1 MTFNPETALHYACDI
16 ARPRRVGSGEEQVV
30 AREIVARLQSFGYRV
45 ELQPFRFAAG
55 VNTAIA
61 VEVGLSLLLI
71 ALAIGSKEAAPWAAM
86 LILGMALLF
95 ERLNR
100 MVEAASIAGQTPDRF
115 TSRKDLSGIWP
126 GHWQAASNILAT
138 LPNSDS
144 SLPTLYLVAHY
155 DSKSQRVPLLVRMM
169 MFVVVLGGGAAFAAL
184 TLLGLNTTADIVG
197 MAVIV
202 VGLPLIFLVPD
213 SGNDSPGAIDNA
225 SGAGLVLQL
234 AECLAER
241 RDPSARFASGPSLN
255 VTILITS
262 AEEMAVMGAAAFVRH
277 NEAVLRQQA
286 EGGGLFVLNFDG
298 VGVDG
303 KLHYA
308 DSHNRRGRLTGLIK
322 QIGNERR
329 LPLSRFGLAG
339 VLFDHIPFAQHGFD
353 AVTLVTLGKASLSV
367 HTAEDTIDKL
377 HVRGFEQAG
386 QVALEVAKKLAESRN
401 HRLTVKQICGFGF
414 ILAPLFGDHYV

>member
-1 MTFNPETALHYACDI
+1 MRFNPETALRYACEI

-30 AREIVARLQSFGYRV
+30 AREIVARLQSFGCRV
-45 ELQPFRFAAG
+45 ELQPFRFATG

-71 ALAIGSKEAAPWAAM
+71 ALAIWSKEAAPWAAL
-86 LILGMALLF
+86 LILGMALFF

-100 MVEAASIAGQTPDRF
+100 MVEAASIAGQTPREAN
-115 TSRKDLSGIWP
+115 LSGL
-126 GHWQAASNILAT
+126 WQAAFNILAT
-138 LPNSDS
+138 LPGSDS
-144 SLPTLYLVAHY
+144 SLPNLYLVAHY
-155 DSKSQRVPLLVRMM
+155 DSKSQRVPLLVRMT

-184 TLLGLNTTADIVG
+184 TLLGLSTAAVMVG
-197 MAVIV
+197 MVVII
-202 VGLPLIFLVPD
+202 VGLPLVFLVAD
-213 SGNDSPGAIDNA
+213 SGNESPGAIDNA
-225 SGAGLVLQL
+225 SGAGLVLHL

-241 RDPSARFASGPSLN
+241 RDLN
-255 VTILITS
+255 LTILITS

-277 NEAVLRQQA
+277 NEVVLRQQA

-308 DSHNRRGRLTGLIK
+308 DSHNQRGRLTGLIK
-322 QIGNERR
+322 QIVNERR
-329 LPLSRFGLAG
+329 LPLSRFWLAG
-339 VLFDHIPFAQHGFD
+339 VLFDHVPFAQHGFD

-367 HTAEDTIDKL
+367 HTAEDTADKL

-386 QVALEVAKKLAESRN
+386 LVALEVAERLGKSRN
-401 HRLTVKQICGFGF
+401 HRLTVKQICGFWF
-414 ILAPLFGDHYV
+414 ILAPRFGDHYV

>member
-1 MTFNPETALHYACDI
+1 MRFNPETALRYARDI

-45 ELQPFRFAAG
+45 ELQPFRFATG

-71 ALAIGSKEAAPWAAM
+71 ALAIWSKEAAPWAAL
-86 LILGMALLF
+86 LILGMALFF

-100 MVEAASIAGQTPDRF
+100 MVEAASIAGQTPREAN
-115 TSRKDLSGIWP
+115 LSGL
-126 GHWQAASNILAT
+126 WQAAFNILAT
-138 LPNSDS
+138 LPGSDS
-144 SLPTLYLVAHY
+144 SLPNLYLVAHY
-155 DSKSQRVPLLVRMM
+155 DSKSQRVPLLVRMT

-184 TLLGLNTTADIVG
+184 TLLGLSTAAVMVG
-197 MAVIV
+197 MVVII
-202 VGLPLIFLVPD
+202 VGLPLVFLVGD
-213 SGNDSPGAIDNA
+213 SGDDSPGAIDNA
-225 SGAGLVLQL
+225 SGAGLVLHL

-241 RDPSARFASGPSLN
+241 RDLN
-255 VTILITS
+255 LTILITS

-277 NEAVLRQQA
+277 NEVVLRQQA

-308 DSHNRRGRLTGLIK
+308 DSHNQRGRLTGLIK
-322 QIGNERR
+322 QIVNERR
-329 LPLSRFGLAG
+329 LPLSRFWLAG
-339 VLFDHIPFAQHGFD
+339 VLFDHVPFAQHGFD

-367 HTAEDTIDKL
+367 HTAEDTADKL

-386 QVALEVAKKLAESRN
+386 LVALEVAEKLGKSRN
-401 HRLTVKQICGFGF
+401 HRLTVKQICGFWF
-414 ILAPLFGDHYV
+414 ILAPRFGDHYV